1 MKKKDA
7 ETVFG
12 IGFYRKEQWPL
23 LLETAEDR
31 AELEDTYEEWEQNL
45 KKSVKHMRTLGMK
58 PLRVDIDMQ
67 ELLAWCAANKRK
79 TDGESRAE
87 FIAELLRPG
96 RGRNIEDRGL

>member
-31 AELEDTYEEWEQNL
+31 AELEDTYEEWELNL
-45 KKSVKHMRTLGMK
+45 KKSMEHMRKLGMN
-58 PLRVDIDMQ
+58 PLKVDMDVK
-67 ELLAWCAANKRK
+67 ELLRWCKSRDLKNV
-79 TDGESRAE
+79 GESRAE
-87 FIAELLRPG
+87 FITDMLRQG
-96 RGRNIEDRGL
+96 KGKLIGIL